1 MSQKTLSDLNACS
14 KDDFVAS
21 LANIFEYSPWIAEQA
36 ASMRPFAGVNQLFDA
51 MKAAVDRAP
60 SELRLG
66 LIKAHPDL
74 ADKTQRAAGLTA
86 ESSAEQN
93 SVGLDRLS
101 DAEYVAFE
109 RVNNAYRSKF
119 GFPYIVCVRRHTRD
133 SILRDFEHRLPNDAK
148 TETQKSIEEIFRIA
162 ALRVDQLVVSDDRLG
177 VHGRL
182 STHVLDTHG
191 GRPAAGIAIELVELS
206 ELGACRVV
214 TRTITNADGRT
225 DRPLIGGRPVPIGRY
240 ELTFSVGDYFAGRQ
254 VATSDPPFFD
264 RIPLRFSVSEPEGHL
279 HVPLLVTPWT
289 RRIGEVERFSRTKA
303 CPMARTLL
311 ISRTRAK

>member
-1 MSQKTLSDLNACS
+1 MSQKTLSELNACS
-14 KDDFVAS
+14 KDDFVAA
-21 LANIFEYSPWIAEQA
+21 LANIFEHSPWIAEQA
-36 ASMRPFAGVNQLFDA
+36 ASMRPFAGLNQLFDA

-60 SELRLG
+60 SELHLA

-74 ADKTQRAAGLTA
+74 ADKTQRAAGLTS

-119 GFPYIVCVRRHTRD
+119 GFPYIVCVRRHTKD
-133 SILRDFEHRLPNDAK
+133 SILRDFERRLPNDARA
-148 TETQKSIEEIFRIA
+148 ETQKSIEEICRIA
-162 ALRVDQLVVSDDRLG
+162 ALRVDQLVLSDDRLQ

-191 GRPAAGIAIELVELS
+191 GRPAAGMAIELVELS
-206 ELGACRVV
+206 ELGASRVV
-214 TRTITNADGRT
+214 TRAITNADGRT

-240 ELTFSVGDYFAGRQ
+240 ELTFGVGDYFTRRH
-254 VATSDPPFFD
+254 VVTSDPPFLD
-264 RIPLRFSVSEPEGHL
+264 SIPLRFSVSEPEGHL
-279 HVPLLVTPWT
+279 HVPLLVTPWSYAT
-289 RRIGEVERFSRTKA
+289 YRGS
-303 CPMARTLL
+303 
-311 ISRTRAK
+311 

>member
-1 MSQKTLSDLNACS
+1 MSQKTLSELNACS
-14 KDDFVAS
+14 KDDFVAA
-21 LANIFEYSPWIAEQA
+21 LANIFEHSPWIAEQA
-36 ASMRPFAGVNQLFDA
+36 ASMRPFARLNQLFDA

-60 SELRLG
+60 SELRLA

-74 ADKTQRAAGLTA
+74 ADKTQRAAGLTS

-119 GFPYIVCVRRHTRD
+119 GFPYIVCVRRHTKD
-133 SILRDFEHRLPNDAK
+133 SILRDFERRLPHDARA
-148 TETQKSIEEIFRIA
+148 ETQKSIEEICRIA
-162 ALRVDQLVVSDDRLG
+162 ALRVDQLVLSDDRLQ

-191 GRPAAGIAIELVELS
+191 GRPAAGMAIELVELS
-206 ELGACRVV
+206 ELGASRVV
-214 TRTITNADGRT
+214 TRAITNADGRT

-240 ELTFSVGDYFAGRQ
+240 ELTFGVGDYFTRRH
-254 VATSDPPFFD
+254 VVTSDPPFLD
-264 RIPLRFSVSEPEGHL
+264 SIPLRFSVSEPEGHL
-279 HVPLLVTPWT
+279 HVPLLVTPWSYAT
-289 RRIGEVERFSRTKA
+289 YRGS
-303 CPMARTLL
+303 
-311 ISRTRAK
+311 

>member
-1 MSQKTLSDLNACS
+1 MSQKKLSELNACS
-14 KDDFVAS
+14 KDDFVAA
-21 LANIFEYSPWIAEQA
+21 LANIFEHSPWIAEQA

-60 SELRLG
+60 SELHLA

-119 GFPYIVCVRRHTRD
+119 GFPYIVCVRRHTKD
-133 SILRDFEHRLPNDAK
+133 SILRDFERRLPNDAR
-148 TETQKSIEEIFRIA
+148 TETQKSIEEICRIA
-162 ALRVDQLVVSDDRLG
+162 ALRVDQLVLSDDRLQ

-182 STHVLDTHG
+182 STHVLDTHS
-191 GRPAAGIAIELVELS
+191 GRPAAGMAIELVELS
-206 ELGACRVV
+206 ELGVSRVV
-214 TRTITNADGRT
+214 TRAITNADGRT

-240 ELTFSVGDYFAGRQ
+240 ELTFSVGDYFTRRH
-254 VATSDPPFFD
+254 VATSDPPFLD
-264 RIPLRFSVSEPEGHL
+264 SIPLRFSVSEPESHL
-279 HVPLLVTPWT
+279 HVPLLVTPWSYAT
-289 RRIGEVERFSRTKA
+289 YRGS
-303 CPMARTLL
+303 
-311 ISRTRAK
+311 